1 MHKVLSEHKDFK
13 EVVDPL
19 VRKVHK
25 VREVLKVFKEDKV
38 LKDQQVDK
46 VHKDLHQ
53 RALKVL

>member
-1 MHKVLSEHKDFK
+1 MLSEHKDFK